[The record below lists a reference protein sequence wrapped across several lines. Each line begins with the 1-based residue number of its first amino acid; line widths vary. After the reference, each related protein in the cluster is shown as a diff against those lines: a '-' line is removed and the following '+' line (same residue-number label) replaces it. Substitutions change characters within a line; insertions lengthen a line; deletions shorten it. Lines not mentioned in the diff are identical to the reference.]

1 MNRFK
6 IRKIALS
13 GIFVAIAVVGSLFSF
28 PVFGSRCAPVQHVV
42 NILSAVMLGPWYG
55 VVIAFISSVIRLMT
69 GLGSPLA
76 FPGSMFGALLS
87 GLMYYKFRK
96 MPVAVIFEVIGTAIL
111 GGLCAYPV
119 AILVMGKSAGELA
132 FYAYVIPFLIST
144 AGGSVLASLILV
156 ALSKTGMIKKFNGDK

>member
-1 MNRFK
+1 MNKAR
-6 IRKIALS
+6 IRKLALS

-28 PVFGSRCAPVQHVV
+28 PIFGSRCAPIQHVV

-96 MPVAVIFEVIGTAIL
+96 MPVAVVFEVIGTAVL

>member
-144 AGGSVLASLILV
+144 AGGSVLASLLLL

>member
-1 MNRFK
+1 MNKAR
-6 IRKIALS
+6 IRKLALS

-28 PVFGSRCAPVQHVV
+28 PIFGSRCAPVQHVV

>member
-6 IRKIALS
+6 IRKISLS

>member
-96 MPVAVIFEVIGTAIL
+96 MPVAVVFEVIGTAIL